1 MYANMMLSILRR
13 VCTFWWLLAAAPRI
27 RRDLA
32 VVWARLLEFPF
43 RRELLEIE
51 ATIADIWPPQFG
63 LPAVRSIF
71 PAVVIG

>member
-1 MYANMMLSILRR
+1 M
-13 VCTFWWLLAAAPRI
+13 
-27 RRDLA
+27 A